1 MQRVGRIGWLG
12 RVTAALSPLVLLFAV
27 TTAVH
32 AAPAGADTLA
42 NCATESPGFTTAC
55 GYYITEDGS
64 SVLAGENSV
73 SPSVISDGTAVVQTA
88 TVEAPTDQAGDGVY
102 SVGMVAFFG
111 TLTGYSPE
119 SSQCVNATVEGQ
131 GDESYVTWTVVQSE
145 SCPNQ
150 PFTPGQAFT
159 LDDTT
164 TGSISSGADYGL
176 CASWTSNLGNPGT
189 SCAQDVTG
197 APGPPPTA
205 GINYHPTGRTAN
217 QWTFDGSPS
226 IAGTGST
233 ITNYA
238 WDFGDGTTSPTN
250 SSPTVN
256 HIYASEGNETV
267 TLTVTDAD
275 GQTGTTSTTISPALS
290 VTTVSHTPTTIDV
303 GSAFTESVTVENDG
317 TTTITGVTPTA
328 AVTDPTIATLGTAWS
343 PPTADIPPGLSQT
356 YAVAGTGVAQGSTTA
371 AVSAAGTADS
381 ATVTAPSRNA
391 ALAVA
396 PAALSVSLVNPPT
409 TLSTSQP
416 STLQVQVTAL
426 GSQGATGVSVANPV
440 QTGGDGAFQV
450 VSGPSGPDVGF
461 TLATQGSTRTV
472 SFQVEATSPGPITYS
487 VTATGTD
494 TASGDAASASATGSF
509 ASIVVT
515 TTGDEALTADQ
526 LATGVCDVDPDTAG
540 NQCTLRAAIQL
551 ANSLGGNESISFDI
565 PGGGV
570 PDIAPASA
578 LPTLQ
583 ASITIDGTT
592 EPGGWIQ
599 LSGAS
604 EGATSPGL
612 DVTGGPAVIRGLVID
627 GWTNIC
633 RRVCRRKPRDAHRRE
648 PHRHR
653 PDRDQC
659 GPQRER
665 GPSRGPRG
673 NDRRHQRH
681 VAVELHRRL
690 QRALGQR
697 RRPSDSTLPVSSSS
711 GGSATVQGNYIG
723 TDVTGESALGN
734 GIGVNDDRPAAPP
747 RSSVG
752 RPRSPGPPRATSSA
766 ATPGGLVPQRQR
778 PGDGAGQPDRGGPH
792 GVAQPPAGRRVQ
804 PAH

>member
-1 MQRVGRIGWLG
+1 MRRNGGKKGGGPRRNVRLESSVVRGGTASLVVALVLCVLGMLPVVGIGG
-12 RVTAALSPLVLLFAV
+12 VQTAA
-27 TTAVH
+27 
-32 AAPAGADTLA
+32 ADTLA

-64 SVLAGENSV
+64 SVLAGESTV
-73 SPSVISDGTAVVQTA
+73 TPSVISDGTAVVQTA

-205 GINYHPTGRTAN
+205 GINYHPTGTTAN

-426 GSQGATGVSVANPV
+426 GSQGATGVTVANPV

-494 TASGDAASASATGSF
+494 TASGDAASD
-509 ASIVVT
+509 V
-515 TTGDEALTADQ
+515 GD
-526 LATGVCDVDPDTAG
+526 GI
-540 NQCTLRAAIQL
+540 LRL
-551 ANSLGGNESISFDI
+551 HRRD
-565 PGGGV
+565 
-570 PDIAPASA
+570 D
-578 LPTLQ
+578 
-583 ASITIDGTT
+583 DRR
-592 EPGGWIQ
+592 
-599 LSGAS
+599 
-604 EGATSPGL
+604 
-612 DVTGGPAVIRGLVID
+612 RG
-627 GWTNIC
+627 
-633 RRVCRRKPRDAHRRE
+633 AHRRSAG
-648 PHRHR
+648 HR
-653 PDRDQC
+653 C
-659 GPQRER
+659 
-665 GPSRGPRG
+665 
-673 NDRRHQRH
+673 
-681 VAVELHRRL
+681 L
-690 QRALGQR
+690 R
-697 RRPSDSTLPVSSSS
+697 RRPRHGGQPVH
-711 GGSATVQGNYIG
+711 
-723 TDVTGESALGN
+723 
-734 GIGVNDDRPAAPP
+734 AARRHP
-747 RSSVG
+747 
-752 RPRSPGPPRATSSA
+752 
-766 ATPGGLVPQRQR
+766 
-778 PGDGAGQPDRGGPH
+778 AGQL
-792 GVAQPPAGRRVQ
+792 AGRHRV
-804 PAH
+804 HLL